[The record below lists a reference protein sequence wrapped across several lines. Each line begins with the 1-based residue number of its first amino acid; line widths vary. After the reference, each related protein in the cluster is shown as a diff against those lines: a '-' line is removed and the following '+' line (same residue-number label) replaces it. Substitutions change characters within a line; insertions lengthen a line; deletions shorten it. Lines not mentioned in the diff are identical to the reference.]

1 MASNMIIDYEL
12 ILEEFIKI
20 KERRLLL
27 VWIINLNRISFK
39 NVFFLLNKIS
49 KKNSSFWEKKLP
61 GEFFESPYAT
71 ETVY

>member
-39 NVFFLLNKIS
+39 NVFFLSNKIS
-49 KKNSSFWEKKLP
+49 
-61 GEFFESPYAT
+61 
-71 ETVY
+71 

>member
-27 VWIINLNRISFK
+27 VWIINLNRIYFK
-39 NVFFLLNKIS
+39 MFF
-49 KKNSSFWEKKLP
+49 F
-61 GEFFESPYAT
+61 Y
-71 ETVY
+71 